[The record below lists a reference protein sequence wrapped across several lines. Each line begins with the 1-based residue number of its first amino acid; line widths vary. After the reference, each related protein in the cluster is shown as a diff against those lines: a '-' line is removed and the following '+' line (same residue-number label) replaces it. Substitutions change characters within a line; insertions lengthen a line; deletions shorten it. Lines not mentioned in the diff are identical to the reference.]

1 MTDKWPYG
9 RERNFRETVSP
20 RVLQQAC
27 LEKTQKTI
35 KVILIFQNNEQA
47 CKALLATA
55 VGSGNSGK
63 EERRILLVRMSL
75 NPYITCEGA
84 HRQRH

>member
-1 MTDKWPYG
+1 MTDKWPHG
-9 RERNFRETVSP
+9 RKKNFRETVSP

-27 LEKTQKTI
+27 LEKTQMTR
-35 KVILIFQNNEQA
+35 KVILIFQTNEQA

-63 EERRILLVRMSL
+63 EEHCILFSEDVSESL
-75 NPYITCEGA
+75 Y
-84 HRQRH
+84 HM